1 MDIIMIQQN
10 NTTMKHMEATIKFNL
25 DEEYDQ
31 HLFEVMNKAQGLIL
45 AIQEYDQKLRSMYKY
60 EDIADAYNYRE
71 LLQNILIERRVNHL
85 V

>member
-1 MDIIMIQQN
+1 
-10 NTTMKHMEATIKFNL
+10 MESTIKFNL

-31 HLFEVMNKAQGLIL
+31 HLFEVMNKAQDLVL
-45 AIQEYDQKLRSMYKY
+45 AIQEYDQKLRTMYKY

-85 V
+85 I

>member
-1 MDIIMIQQN
+1 MKKQNFIIIQ
-10 NTTMKHMEATIKFNL
+10 HMEATIKFNL

-31 HLFEVMNKAQGLIL
+31 HLFEIMTKAQDLVL
-45 AIQEYDQKLRSMYKY
+45 AINEYDQKLRAMYKY

-85 V
+85 I

>member
-1 MDIIMIQQN
+1 MFKVEQHKD
-10 NTTMKHMEATIKFNL
+10 KGMEATIKFNL

-31 HLFEVMNKAQGLIL
+31 HLFEVMTKAQDLVL
-45 AIQEYDQKLRSMYKY
+45 AINEYDQKLRSMYKY

-85 V
+85 I

>member
-1 MDIIMIQQN
+1 
-10 NTTMKHMEATIKFNL
+10 MEATIKFNL

-31 HLFEVMNKAQGLIL
+31 HLFEVMTNAQNLLL
-45 AIQEYDQKLRSMYKY
+45 AINEYDQKLRAMYKY

-85 V
+85 L

>member
-1 MDIIMIQQN
+1 
-10 NTTMKHMEATIKFNL
+10 MEATIKFNL

-31 HLFEVMNKAQGLIL
+31 HLFEVMTKAQDLVI
-45 AIQEYDQKLRSMYKY
+45 AIGEYDQKLRAMYKY

-71 LLQNILIERRVNHL
+71 LLRNILIERNVNHL